1 MGNSEQRLRTEFFV
15 SLAVLALVALVP
27 AVLTD
32 HYWRGVV
39 IVSLY
44 FALQAM
50 GWNLLTGYTGQMNLA
65 PAAFALIG
73 AYGVGLLH
81 YHFGLSLWLGVP
93 VGVLAAAAI
102 GLFLGRIVLRLQGA
116 YVALTTLA
124 FAEIL
129 RLVIGNSYG
138 ITRGD
143 LGLSLPVAFDNRL
156 AHYYLFL
163 AAVLAVQVGL
173 YLLMRS
179 KVGLYL
185 QAVRDD
191 ETAAATRGIPV
202 VTWKTV
208 SFVVSAAICGLA
220 GALYATFAGLISP
233 EIGLILNTGLIISM
247 VVIGGVATLI
257 GPLVGA
263 LLVYT
268 STEVLRDFGGYH
280 LIVFA
285 LLVILIARF
294 FREGLWGAVRLIFDR
309 RRPTGD
315 AGNGLAAGGDSRA
328 RGADDGISA

>member
-1 MGNSEQRLRTEFFV
+1 MGNSEQRLRVEFLA
-15 SLAVLALVALVP
+15 SLAVLALVALLP

-39 IVSLY
+39 IVSLF

-50 GWNLLTGYTGQMNLA
+50 GWNVLTGYTGQMHLA
-65 PAAFALIG
+65 PAAFAMVG

-93 VGVLAAAAI
+93 VGVLAASAI

-124 FAEIL
+124 FAEVL
-129 RLVIGNSYG
+129 RLVIGNSYEL
-138 ITRGD
+138 TRGD
-143 LGLSLPVAFDNRL
+143 LGLSLPIAFEHRL
-156 AHYYLFL
+156 AFYYLFV
-163 AAVLAVQVGL
+163 AAVLAVQAGL

-191 ETAAATRGIPV
+191 EIAAAARGIPV
-202 VTWKTV
+202 VTWKTFG
-208 SFVVSAAICGLA
+208 FVVSAAICGFA

-268 STEVLRDFGGYH
+268 STEMLRDFGGYH

-294 FREGLWGAVRLIFDR
+294 FREGLWGLVRLGFAR
-309 RRPTGD
+309 RAPERR
-315 AGNGLAAGGDSRA
+315 AARRA
-328 RGADDGISA
+328 AA